1 MSLRRA
7 VAVPFRAKGR
17 EKIPESEFVVA
28 LSLDR
33 DWFSPDQ
40 TKQLVD
46 VAVSEGLL
54 AREDGAL
61 AVTFDV
67 EEEAI
72 PDDFRPDESII
83 QTRTTFQR
91 VLDAVVDAG
100 ASKQE
105 AVAGINAL
113 QSNLGVTIEAAAVL
127 YAHRRGVDVTDYAR
141 RAREELSGGSAS
153 GRS

>member
-7 VAVPFRAKGR
+7 VAAPFRAKGR
-17 EKIPESEFVVA
+17 DSVPESEFVVA

-40 TKQLVD
+40 AKQLVD

-54 AREDGAL
+54 AREGEAL
-61 AVTFDV
+61 AVTFDP
-67 EEEAI
+67 EEESI
-72 PDDFRPDESII
+72 PDDFRPDESVI

-91 VLDAVVDAG
+91 VLDAVVETG

-113 QSNLGVTIEAAAVL
+113 QSDLGVTIEAAAVL
-127 YAHRRGVDVTDYAR
+127 YARRRGVTVADHAR
-141 RAREELSGGSAS
+141 RAREELSG
-153 GRS
+153 